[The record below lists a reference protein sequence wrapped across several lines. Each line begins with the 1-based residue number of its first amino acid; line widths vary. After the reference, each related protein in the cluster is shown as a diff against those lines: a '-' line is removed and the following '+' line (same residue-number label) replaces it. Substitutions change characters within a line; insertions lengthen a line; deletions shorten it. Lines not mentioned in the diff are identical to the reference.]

1 MSFNKEVFQGKF
13 DLHLQD
19 SAEKISRSHRNTT
32 LDASKAIAIILVLL
46 GHSIQYCSGLE
57 KQEALSLGVSLFIY
71 SFHVPLFMLVS
82 GWLLYSTMQRH
93 SVKAIINKRVKTF
106 IWPILTITVVHLL
119 VQYYEYRDIKAT
131 LISVPFSAI
140 NSLWFLWALA
150 IATILMCS
158 FCSLFQGRWWG
169 YVVLVMLTL
178 VVPDGTPLRAY
189 MFLVPFFVTGYVS
202 AKYIKPIFFGG
213 GKAVSCVLFG
223 LFLLLYLVLFTRF
236 GYSDLIYSG
245 RYSILGDCGI
255 LDVLKEDAYRF
266 FIGLIGSVMVISL
279 LHFLIET
286 SLLKGR
292 ALSLLISLGRA
303 TLPIY
308 VFQDLIISVASP
320 FLWRFNSDY
329 YILNV
334 VIAFIVMFIMS
345 IVLTKWAYINS
356 WGSQLFLGQNLKE
369 RNN

>member
-13 DLHLQD
+13 ELHLQD
-19 SAEKISRSHRNTT
+19 GAEMISRPHRNTT
-32 LDASKAIAIILVLL
+32 LDAAKAIAIILVLL

-57 KQEALSLGVSLFIY
+57 KQKALGMGVSLFIY

-82 GWLLYSTMQRH
+82 GWLSYSTMQRH

-119 VQYYEYRDIKAT
+119 VQYYEHRDIKAI

-150 IATILMCS
+150 IATILMC
-158 FCSLFQGRWWG
+158 FFRSLFQGRWWG

-178 VVPDGTPLRAY
+178 VLPDGTPLRAY

-202 AKYIKPIFFGG
+202 AKYIKPIGG
-213 GKAVSCVLFG
+213 GKAVLCVLFG
-223 LFLLLYLVLFTRF
+223 LFLLLYFVLFSRF
-236 GYSDLIYSG
+236 GYSDFIYSG
-245 RYSILGDCGI
+245 RYSILGDCDI

-266 FIGLIGSVMVISL
+266 SIGLIGSVMVMSL
-279 LHFLIET
+279 LHLLIKT

-292 ALSLLISLGRA
+292 VLSLLTSLGRA

-308 VFQDLIISVASP
+308 VFQDLIISFASP

-334 VIAFIVMFIMS
+334 VVAFIVMFTMS

-356 WGSQLFLGQNLKE
+356 LGSQLFLGQSLKE

>member
-1 MSFNKEVFQGKF
+1 M
-13 DLHLQD
+13 
-19 SAEKISRSHRNTT
+19 
-32 LDASKAIAIILVLL
+32 
-46 GHSIQYCSGLE
+46 
-57 KQEALSLGVSLFIY
+57 
-71 SFHVPLFMLVS
+71 
-82 GWLLYSTMQRH
+82 
-93 SVKAIINKRVKTF
+93 
-106 IWPILTITVVHLL
+106 
-119 VQYYEYRDIKAT
+119 
-131 LISVPFSAI
+131 
-140 NSLWFLWALA
+140 
-150 IATILMCS
+150 
-158 FCSLFQGRWWG
+158 
-169 YVVLVMLTL
+169 
-178 VVPDGTPLRAY
+178 
-189 MFLVPFFVTGYVS
+189 
-202 AKYIKPIFFGG
+202 
-213 GKAVSCVLFG
+213 
-223 LFLLLYLVLFTRF
+223 
-236 GYSDLIYSG
+236 
-245 RYSILGDCGI
+245 GDCGI